1 VALTIR
7 NARISEIS
15 AVMALLKELDE
26 AHVELEPSLLQH
38 FKSEPRPREWLE
50 LRFVDPNEACLVADL
65 NRDVVGFVW
74 CKSQAAPALP
84 AFIQEPI
91 LVVGDL
97 VVREPLRGQGIGR
110 SLLEAAL
117 AWGRARGLARAQLTV
132 FERNQRARSFYTG
145 LQFRPLSVVL
155 MRDL

>member
-1 VALTIR
+1 VALIIR
-7 NARISEIS
+7 SARISELG

-38 FKSEPRPREWLE
+38 FKGEPRPREWLE
-50 LRFVDPNEACLVADL
+50 LRFADSNEACLVAEL
-65 NRDVVGFVW
+65 EGEVVGFVW

-84 AFIQEPI
+84 AFIQEPL

-97 VVREPLRGQGIGR
+97 VVREALRGRGIGR
-110 SLLEAAL
+110 ALLEAAL
-117 AWGRARGLARAQLTV
+117 SWGRARGLARAQLTV
-132 FERNQRARSFYTG
+132 FERNERALSFYAE
-145 LQFRPLSVVL
+145 LKFRPLSVVL